1 MWISKTLKKRRMW
14 LIIFLVIVLVVVG
27 FAATIVGIDSYQYRR
42 NQGIIATMRAK
53 TGPSRTLVAFFSR
66 SGNTELMARRI
77 AQIKHAHVLPI
88 QAEVYPVGV
97 SGWLHALRDARDTTA
112 SITPSRIDL
121 SAYDT
126 LYIGAPIWLYS
137 PAPPV
142 FAFVRNNDLIGKQV
156 ILFNSMNS
164 KFEQQYID
172 AFKQDVEASGGSFVD
187 HIWVNRGR
195 MTQQMDVETFL
206 KEVEGKVK

>member
-1 MWISKTLKKRRMW
+1 MWPIVS
-14 LIIFLVIVLVVVG
+14 LIVVLVVVG
-27 FAATIVGIDSYQYRR
+27 FAAAIVGIDSYQYRR
-42 NQGIIATMRAK
+42 NQRIIATMRAEA
-53 TGPSRTLVAFFSR
+53 GPSRTLVAFFSR

-77 AQIKHAHVLPI
+77 AQIKHAHVVPI
-88 QAEVYPVGV
+88 QAEQYAVGV
-97 SGWLHALRDARDTTA
+97 GGWLCALNDARDTSA
-112 SITPSRIDL
+112 SITPSHMDL

-142 FAFVRNNDLIGKQV
+142 FAFVRNNDLTGKHV

-164 KFEQQYID
+164 KFEQKYID
-172 AFKQDVEASGGSFVD
+172 TFKQDVEARGGRFID

-206 KEVEGKVK
+206 KEVEMKVR